1 MDSEYT
7 DPKNPIN
14 GKRLTVR
21 EIIGVYCQ
29 AMDVKEAKEKDLP
42 DRGEEGFKKN
52 LRDANGNEVSYED
65 VIRMVHDAVAG
76 TTLTNQLWD
85 AINEATKF
93 ALHYQLAAGMIDQ
106 ETFDKYDRDYYVPER
121 GWRERD
127 LDGRE
132 EKYNESQGM
141 TNGSPYNAALQKAG
155 GRDSLASDPFAYI
168 QSIAETSI
176 LSAEKNKVK
185 QKFLQF
191 VFDNEAIG
199 RKTGAWNI
207 RKVWLVEVA
216 KDKVEVS
223 FEKPADESKIIKGYA
238 TESQIKLASEVR
250 QRTRAERLQHQV
262 IVMRDGVQYIVE
274 LESEELANTLNGK
287 YEGMND
293 LWEGWGNVQRTMV
306 NYMSAINTQYNPVFP
321 VFNFI
326 RDFQLALISNIG
338 EQDAK
343 FTAKFMKN
351 IGKVQGSIWKYVANE
366 KLMGREAFKATAMG
380 KYLEEYFEQGAQT
393 GFSFLR
399 DIEALN
405 KDIDKELTK
414 GEFRKGAKKT
424 KDVVLGTLSMMTEAS
439 ELTVRLAQYVTAR
452 ESGYSAEEAA
462 QMAKEI
468 SVNFDRKGTESRAL
482 SKLYSFFNASIQ
494 GTNKIWRMFKH
505 SKKAKATLLG
515 ASALYMALGILNTL
529 MNPDDPE
536 EDIWASDYTRKT
548 NFLFGNVRIP
558 VAHFFRI
565 FYGAGV
571 EIVLAAQ
578 GRKTVKQAIFDTANF
593 TADELVP
600 SSLFQIHNLWEY
612 NEVMNEVEFN
622 PAQYVQGAAPSW
634 ISPLT
639 DVAMNRNYMGG
650 KINKEPYTTSEEGKY
665 KAGKYAMKNTDER
678 WIDIADLL
686 SGGDSSAAREYG
698 EGKGVSGST
707 LQHIF
712 EGYIGQ
718 AGKFVLDA
726 GALPIKAAKGKEI
739 TTRDIPYVNRLIKPY
754 KQESAYNQEYWTLKK
769 DLQHYEFLLDKK
781 KKEDREAYWEERG
794 SEQYAAY
801 MRLKRLVNRKPK
813 EGDTHTPEDVRKL
826 MEANKEW
833 RRLK

>member
-1 MDSEYT
+1 
-7 DPKNPIN
+7 
-14 GKRLTVR
+14 
-21 EIIGVYCQ
+21 
-29 AMDVKEAKEKDLP
+29 
-42 DRGEEGFKKN
+42 
-52 LRDANGNEVSYED
+52 
-65 VIRMVHDAVAG
+65 
-76 TTLTNQLWD
+76 
-85 AINEATKF
+85 
-93 ALHYQLAAGMIDQ
+93 
-106 ETFDKYDRDYYVPER
+106 
-121 GWRERD
+121 
-127 LDGRE
+127 
-132 EKYNESQGM
+132 
-141 TNGSPYNAALQKAG
+141 
-155 GRDSLASDPFAYI
+155 
-168 QSIAETSI
+168 
-176 LSAEKNKVK
+176 
-185 QKFLQF
+185 
-191 VFDNEAIG
+191 
-199 RKTGAWNI
+199 
-207 RKVWLVEVA
+207 
-216 KDKVEVS
+216 
-223 FEKPADESKIIKGYA
+223 
-238 TESQIKLASEVR
+238 
-250 QRTRAERLQHQV
+250 
-262 IVMRDGVQYIVE
+262 
-274 LESEELANTLNGK
+274 
-287 YEGMND
+287 
-293 LWEGWGNVQRTMV
+293 
-306 NYMSAINTQYNPVFP
+306 
-321 VFNFI
+321 
-326 RDFQLALISNIG
+326 
-338 EQDAK
+338 
-343 FTAKFMKN
+343 MKN

-593 TADELVP
+593 TSDELVP

-639 DVAMNRNYMGG
+639 DVAMNRNFMGG
-650 KINKEPYTTSEEGKY
+650 KINKEPYTTTEEGKY
-665 KAGKYAMKNTDER
+665 KRGKYAMKNTDEV
-678 WIDIADLL
+678 WIAIADLL
-686 SGGDSSAAREYG
+686 SGGDSRAVRDYEERE
-698 EGKGVSGST
+698 GVSGST

-712 EGYIGQ
+712 EGYVGQ
-718 AGKFVLDA
+718 AGKFILDA
-726 GALPIKAAKGKEI
+726 GALPIKAAKGEEI
-739 TTRDIPYVNRLIKPY
+739 TTKDIPYVNRLIVPY

-769 DLQHYEFLLDKK
+769 DLEHYEFLLNKWYGEEPEK
-781 KKEDREAYWEERG
+781 YWKEVA
-794 SEQYAAY
+794 SEQYNAY
-801 MRLKRLVNRKPK
+801 WQVKYLVGNKPK

-826 MEANKEW
+826 MEANKLW
-833 RRLK
+833 RKVKQQ

>member
-1 MDSEYT
+1 
-7 DPKNPIN
+7 
-14 GKRLTVR
+14 
-21 EIIGVYCQ
+21 
-29 AMDVKEAKEKDLP
+29 
-42 DRGEEGFKKN
+42 
-52 LRDANGNEVSYED
+52 
-65 VIRMVHDAVAG
+65 
-76 TTLTNQLWD
+76 
-85 AINEATKF
+85 
-93 ALHYQLAAGMIDQ
+93 
-106 ETFDKYDRDYYVPER
+106 
-121 GWRERD
+121 
-127 LDGRE
+127 
-132 EKYNESQGM
+132 M
-141 TNGSPYNAALQKAG
+141 TNGSPYNAALQKAK

-207 RKVWLVEVA
+207 RKVWLVEGDNGVP
-216 KDKVEVS
+216 EVS
-223 FEKPADESKIIKGYA
+223 FEKPADESKIVKGYA

-262 IVMRDGVQYIVE
+262 IVMKDGVQYIVE

-293 LWEGWGNVQRTMV
+293 LWEGWGNVQRSMV

-326 RDFQLALISNIG
+326 RDFQLAMISNIG

-343 FTAKFMKN
+343 FTANFMKN
-351 IGKVQGSIWKYVANE
+351 IGKVQGAIWKYVANE
-366 KLMGREAFKATAMG
+366 KYRGREAFLATAMG

-405 KDIDKELTK
+405 VEIDKALTK
-414 GEFRKGAKKT
+414 GKFKRGAKKT
-424 KDVVLGTLSMMTEAS
+424 KDIVLGTLSMMTEVS

-529 MNPDDPE
+529 LNPDDPE

-548 NFLFGNVRIP
+548 NFLFGKYRIP

-578 GRKTVKQAIFDTANF
+578 GRKTRDKAIFDTVTF
-593 TADELVP
+593 TLDELVP
-600 SSLFQIHNLWEY
+600 SSLFQVHNLAEFD
-612 NEVMNEVEFN
+612 EKMNEWEFN

-639 DVAMNRNYMGG
+639 DVAMNRNFMGG
-650 KINKEPYTTSEEGKY
+650 KINKEPYTTTEEGKY
-665 KAGKYAMKNTDER
+665 KRGKYAMKNTDEV
-678 WIDIADLL
+678 WIAIADLL
-686 SGGDSSAAREYG
+686 SGGDSRAVRDYEERE
-698 EGKGVSGST
+698 GVSGST

-712 EGYIGQ
+712 EGYVGQ
-718 AGKFVLDA
+718 AGKFILDA
-726 GALPIKAAKGKEI
+726 GALPIKAAKGEEI
-739 TTRDIPYVNRLIKPY
+739 TTKDIPYVNRLIVPY

-769 DLQHYEFLLDKK
+769 DLEHYEFLLKEMKKDDKNAYYKEK
-781 KKEDREAYWEERG
+781 KTD
-794 SEQYAAY
+794 QYKTY
-801 MRLKRLVNRKPK
+801 KRLEKLVDKKPK

-833 RRLK
+833 RILK